1 MIRQIAN
8 CSSICLLLVLT
19 QTASAQDQAL
29 RGQLFAAADA
39 ALSAAQEAQADVL
52 APTSYE
58 QAAEHYRDADS
69 DFARG
74 RSLEGIRAD
83 LAEAVR
89 LFDQATK
96 ATELARVSLRDAFG
110 AREDAE
116 MADAAMY
123 AADQWQ
129 AAEKS
134 FSDAARRLEDGN
146 MNRAQRSAADAET
159 QYRSAELAAIEANY
173 LDGTRRLIAT
183 ADDRRVDRYAPK
195 TLARAKSLLA
205 EAEMRLRSDR
215 YDTDLPRSLAREA
228 NYEVRHAMRLADRIS
243 AIGNDR
249 NVSAE
254 DILLEAEQ
262 PLTRIAG
269 ELDLV
274 AELDTG
280 YTDATDAV
288 VERIDDLMADRESLR
303 ERGERVMFLED
314 ELSRLEAQLGE
325 ESEQR
330 RLQEQIQQR
339 FEELAKVFTR
349 DEATVLRHGDDVI
362 VRMGLNFDV
371 GSSVIKPE
379 YFTLL
384 RKIQTAIDL
393 FPDSQ
398 VEVQGH
404 TDSFGADETNMR
416 LSEQR
421 ASAVQQYLLA
431 NMDDLGATQITA
443 VGYGETVPL
452 ASNETTEGRTKN
464 RRIDLLITPNLSVL
478 ANQLASR

>member
-1 MIRQIAN
+1 
-8 CSSICLLLVLT
+8 
-19 QTASAQDQAL
+19 
-29 RGQLFAAADA
+29 
-39 ALSAAQEAQADVL
+39 
-52 APTSYE
+52 
-58 QAAEHYRDADS
+58 
-69 DFARG
+69 
-74 RSLEGIRAD
+74 
-83 LAEAVR
+83 
-89 LFDQATK
+89 
-96 ATELARVSLRDAFG
+96 
-110 AREDAE
+110 
-116 MADAAMY
+116 
-123 AADQWQ
+123 
-129 AAEKS
+129 
-134 FSDAARRLEDGN
+134 
-146 MNRAQRSAADAET
+146 
-159 QYRSAELAAIEANY
+159 
-173 LDGTRRLIAT
+173 
-183 ADDRRVDRYAPK
+183 
-195 TLARAKSLLA
+195 
-205 EAEMRLRSDR
+205 MRLRSDR